1 MPRRSPA
8 VWIPYRLLP
17 LVLRSSTT
25 PKAKFDPKTW
35 TDGDMSSG
43 AIERRPRCAARPENS
58 QRPEGRPWY
67 YSDSAAKAASRTCST
82 GPTPEILR
90 YFGAPGRPDCAHLL

>member
-1 MPRRSPA
+1 MRTTERAGRRD
-8 VWIPYRLLP
+8 VNLGTG
-17 LVLRSSTT
+17 LRRYDDHGTV
-25 PKAKFDPKTW
+25 ARNRCLA
-35 TDGDMSSG
+35 M
-43 AIERRPRCAARPENS
+43 RRPCKTAP
-58 QRPEGRPWY
+58 QGRSIKMLIV